1 MKKSLVAL
9 AALAATSAFAQ
20 SSVSITGLIDAGY
33 KSVTAQDATASSK
46 NIGGNNAATSQI
58 VFQVTEDLGGGLK
71 ALFKG
76 QQNFNAVSGQT
87 LNGSVPYRADNF
99 FNDEIF
105 VGLEGG
111 FGKVRLGTPASAQLE
126 TNGKIQPFGT
136 AMGGGYSSSA
146 INRFGATTT
155 TLGVNQFLG
164 GASAAG
170 RVIRHEKSARYDTP
184 VMNGFAASYATA
196 FQNDNKTTAGDTG
209 NNNGY
214 TDMGLTYSQGPLNL
228 AYAATTVKAGSV
240 AAAGAA
246 SGVTAAASALTANA
260 EVKYTMLGGNYTMG
274 AITVYYGATT
284 GKSTGLT
291 TNIDV
296 SSSNIAAK
304 YALTPMV
311 DLMINSVKVDD
322 KVSAAK
328 DQKLTGLGADY
339 KFSKNTSAYLRY
351 EDYNTDKSA
360 TNKGVKATA
369 VGLVV
374 KF

>member
-46 NIGGNNAATSQI
+46 NIGGNNAATSQL

-76 QQNFNAVSGQT
+76 QQNFNAVAGQT
-87 LNGSVPYRADNF
+87 GNAATPYFAGNF

-111 FGKVRLGTPASAQLE
+111 FGRVRLGTPASAQLE

-136 AMGGGYSSSA
+136 AMGGGYSG
-146 INRFGATTT
+146 ITVNRFGATTT

-164 GASAAG
+164 GASAGG
-170 RVIRHEKSARYDTP
+170 RVIRHERTARYDTP
-184 VMNGFAASYATA
+184 NINGFAASYATA
-196 FQNDNKTTAGDTG
+196 LQNDQSTTATS

-214 TDMGLTYSQGPLNL
+214 TDMSLTYGKGPLNL
-228 AYAATTVKAGSV
+228 AYAATTVKAGANV
-240 AAAGAA
+240 AAGAA
-246 SGVTAAASALTANA
+246 SGVTAANSALTANA

-296 SSSNIAAK
+296 SSSNVAAK
-304 YALTPMV
+304 YALSPKV

-339 KFSKNTSAYLRY
+339 KFSKNTNAYLRY

>member
-1 MKKSLVAL
+1 M
-9 AALAATSAFAQ
+9 
-20 SSVSITGLIDAGY
+20 SITGIFDAGY

-46 NIGGNNAATSQI
+46 NIGGNNAATSTI
-58 VFQVTEDLGGGLK
+58 IFSGTEDLGGGLK
-71 ALFKG
+71 ARFLGK
-76 QQNFNAVSGQT
+76 QNFNAVSGQT
-87 LNGSVPYRADNF
+87 GNGSTPYQNGNF
-99 FNDEIF
+99 FNDEIW
-105 VGLEGG
+105 VGIDGG
-111 FGKVRLGTPASAQLE
+111 FGAIKLGAPNSAMLE

-136 AMGGGYSSSA
+136 AMSGGYSSSS
-146 INRFGATTT
+146 INRLGATTT
-155 TLGVNQFLG
+155 TLGANQYLG
-164 GASAAG
+164 GGSAAG
-170 RVIRHEKSARYDTP
+170 RVIRHEKTARYDTP
-184 VMNGFAASYATA
+184 VINGFAASYAVA
-196 FQNDNKTTAGDTG
+196 LQNDQVATTGSTS
-209 NNNGY
+209 NTNGY
-214 TDMGLTYSQGPLNL
+214 TDLGLTYSQGPLNL
-228 AYAATTVKAGSV
+228 AYAATTIKSGAYSAAGAASGASV
-240 AAAGAA
+240 AAAGA
-246 SGVTAAASALTANA
+246 LTANS

-284 GKSTGLT
+284 GKSTGLA

-328 DQKLTGLGADY
+328 DQKLTGLGVDY

-351 EDYNTDKSA
+351 EDYNTDKSV

-369 VGLVV
+369 VGMVV